1 MNVPDTA
8 CTWLAGTR
16 RVFRCFLG
24 SSQFRLSDVI
34 SSRSPQVMLTVGQ
47 TLHIVD
53 KQIKDFS
60 HMKDLYS
67 ETMMN
72 LSWKDISD
80 CVEKDAIVLLPL
92 GVIEEHGPHLCIG
105 TDIYTSVIYCKG
117 IQEKLRSHG
126 FESIIAPPFYWG
138 ICQSTGGFLGSF
150 SIRMETAKNLLV
162 DILYSLQSFGFKRVF
177 GINAH
182 GDINQNIMIL
192 DSFKECNGSNNL
204 LYSYVFTK
212 NTMHHYGIAGNE
224 SHVCSIEPQTIRT
237 SMSEEP
243 DVHAGDIET
252 SIINSHFPECVH
264 QDIAKALPATKL
276 DDDKIM
282 EWMFGGKTK
291 ELSPNGYL
299 GNPKAYEAVEVE
311 KHIEDYAERISKG
324 IIEKIRATA

>member
-1 MNVPDTA
+1 MN
-8 CTWLAGTR
+8 
-16 RVFRCFLG
+16 
-24 SSQFRLSDVI
+24 
-34 SSRSPQVMLTVGQ
+34 
-47 TLHIVD
+47 
-53 KQIKDFS
+53 DF
-60 HMKDLYS
+60 YT

-80 CVEKDAIVLLPL
+80 YVEKDAIMLLPL
-92 GVIEEHGPHLCIG
+92 GVIEEHGPHLCVG

-117 IQEKLRSHG
+117 IQEKLRDNG

-138 ICQSTGGFLGSF
+138 ICQSTAGFLGSF

-162 DILYSLQSFGFKRVF
+162 DILHSLQSFGFKRAF

-192 DSFKECNGSNNL
+192 DAFRECNVSTDL
-204 LYSYVFTK
+204 IYSYVFPK
-212 NTMHHYGIAGNE
+212 NIMHHYGITGTE
-224 SHVCSIEPQTIRT
+224 SHICSIEPQTIRT

-252 SIINSHFPECVH
+252 SIINTHFPDCVH

-276 DDDKIM
+276 EDDRIM
-282 EWMFGGKTK
+282 EWILGGKTK

-299 GNPKAYEAVEVE
+299 GNPKAYEAVEIE
-311 KHIEDYAERISKG
+311 THINDYVERISQG
-324 IIEKIRATA
+324 IMERIRVRA